1 METVDPRLWGPCE
14 YCGSV
19 QLPDKAWRCPGCGA
33 PFSVDGRLEA
43 RFRRL
48 ELPPPQKAD
57 VLTR

>member
-1 METVDPRLWGPCE
+1 MDTVDPRLWGPCE

-43 RFRRL
+43 RFK
-48 ELPPPQKAD
+48 LPEPQEPD